1 MRQPGHIQ
9 NQNKGP
15 NLKGSQDV
23 HGAAYLV
30 LAHGFLAHWFFVCG
44 GPDVYGSVVNVIAT
58 REGGHP

>member
-23 HGAAYLV
+23 HGAPYMD
-30 LAHGFLAHWFFVCG
+30 LAHWILACG
-44 GPDVYGSVVNVIAT
+44 STHVYGSVVDVIAT

>member
-23 HGAAYLV
+23 HGAANMV
-30 LAHGFLAHWFFVCG
+30 LAHWFLACG
-44 GPDVYGSVVNVIAT
+44 GTRVYGSVVDVIAT